1 MQCEVVFEGDTEL
14 EYVVIRCTANS
25 EVMLQCS
32 LDGSEFTPCKL
43 LNS

>member
-1 MQCEVVFEGDTEL
+1 MQCEVEGDTEL
-14 EYVVIRCTANS
+14 VIRCTANS